1 MSRALVIG
9 EALVD
14 IVERDG
20 KITGEHVGGSPLNV
34 AVGLARLGR
43 DVDFLTHIGRD
54 PRGRRIA
61 DYVTASGA
69 SLVHGSVGA
78 GRTPVALAI
87 LDSAGSATY
96 KFDIDWRLTGTP
108 EVGPPLLA
116 HTGSIASILDPGCLA
131 VAALLDTYRPSAT
144 LSFDPNVRPALIIDP
159 GQARERIERL
169 VVKCDVVKA
178 SDEDMRWL
186 EPGTPPEEVAERWL
200 AAGPAVVA
208 VTMGADGAFATCRA
222 GSVRVAA
229 RRVDVVDTVGAG
241 DSFMTGLLDAL
252 WSRQLL
258 GAARRADLRAIAV
271 DTLRDVLDSAVLNAA
286 LTVVRPGAYLPDR
299 AARDAA
305 ATGIASRVVES
316 AGPQP

>member
-1 MSRALVIG
+1 VSRALVIG

-169 VVKCDVVKA
+169 VGKCDVVKA

-258 GAARRADLRAIAV
+258 GAARRTNLRAIAV